1 MLPEATLH
9 CTIIW
14 WLKLMRLDGERRK
27 NASRLTRTTTLRR
40 RMKKQDT
47 NYLFFSYNET
57 KIGVKVTIRVIL

>member
-1 MLPEATLH
+1 
-9 CTIIW
+9 
-14 WLKLMRLDGERRK
+14 MRLDGERRK